1 MGCSASKPPASDT
14 PPSAGGPGR
23 PPQLAAQAGAPA
35 VITPQPQQA
44 KPEAEVVVA
53 EAEKRSKWDEIG
65 ATALKVALRD
75 TTLVD
80 AAWLVELAATE
91 GGIVPRCQD
100 VPEHAKVALAEME
113 AWGFTATV
121 GVLVIS

>member
-1 MGCSASKPPASDT
+1 MVNAT
-14 PPSAGGPGR
+14 E
-23 PPQLAAQAGAPA
+23 LQAL
-35 VITPQPQQA
+35 QA
-44 KPEAEVVVA
+44 KRARAAGDRRRADAKANPFTNPSGWLRNWRR
-53 EAEKRSKWDEIG
+53 EKRYRKSQKWDAMG

-100 VPEHAKVALAEME
+100 VPKHAKVSLKEME
-113 AWGFTATV
+113 KWPGFPPSVA
-121 GVLVIS
+121 VLVIS